1 MLIKRRQTQ
10 KCLENFKALLRH
22 EAFCHVITLGKI
34 DLVYN
39 WCLGFPG
46 GTVIKNPPANAGDMG
61 SIPGSGRSPEEGNG
75 DPLQYSCLGNPL
87 DRRAWHATVHGLQ
100 KSQTQLSD

>member
-1 MLIKRRQTQ
+1 MILIKRRQTQ

-61 SIPGSGRSPEEGNG
+61 SVPGSGRSPGERNSYL
-75 DPLQYSCLGNPL
+75 LQYSCLENSM
-87 DRRAWHATVHGLQ
+87 DRGA
-100 KSQTQLSD
+100 

>member
-61 SIPGSGRSPEEGNG
+61 SVPGSGRSPGERNSYL
-75 DPLQYSCLGNPL
+75 LQYSCLENSM
-87 DRRAWHATVHGLQ
+87 DRGA
-100 KSQTQLSD
+100 

>member
-1 MLIKRRQTQ
+1 MMLIKRRQTQ

-61 SIPGSGRSPEEGNG
+61 SVPGSGRSPGERNSYL
-75 DPLQYSCLGNPL
+75 LQYSCLENSM
-87 DRRAWHATVHGLQ
+87 DRGA
-100 KSQTQLSD
+100 